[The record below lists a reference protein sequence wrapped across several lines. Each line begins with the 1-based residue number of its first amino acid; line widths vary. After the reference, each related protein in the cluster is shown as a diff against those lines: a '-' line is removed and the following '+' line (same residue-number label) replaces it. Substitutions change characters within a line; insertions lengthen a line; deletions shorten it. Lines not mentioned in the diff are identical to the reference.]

1 MPDNKAL
8 ATEFGAKP
16 ELKKYMKKVMPFVQL
31 AKEKVDKDGIE
42 AISLTMDFDEM
53 DVIKKNI
60 EYLTYTLDV
69 TFNDN

>member
-42 AISLTMDFDEM
+42 AISLKMDFDEM